1 MAKYEK
7 DAKKFAALF
16 KKALTDKEGDKKKT
30 TKEQERD
37 YQNLTFFI
45 NGLKKKEQIDACL
58 EVYLKIY
65 TKYPSEDRR
74 SKFVFAILL
83 QKRIEMSKDDDK
95 YIEDISDILADNQ
108 KPYRSPIKQR
118 YEDLEQK
125 EKAEIQS
132 ELKYKKT
139 LKKQRTSILDLLKKS
154 YSKANKKDPTRQELL
169 DYDPAPDKDL
179 EKEYKAL
186 RDKCSI
192 SWSKNNAEDIKDNL
206 KNFTSFLSSQKDS
219 SKLFQI
225 LKWTRDVVIE
235 KRETVTMRD
244 GTTKT
249 FKNPPASDLER
260 ELYFQ
265 CVFRL
270 FLYAVK
276 HGYSMNYKGFTN
288 EEKGFFFDPL
298 SSAYFSQ
305 QYVNRYIAGL
315 TKASE
320 FLDVSVLFLRLLI
333 FARINDAELQNNED
347 TSRIKKILEKTP
359 KAELRKKSFYMG
371 VGPEVFRGNMRLGD
385 KVGKVKIAHFE
396 NVDAANTSVKQIYVE
411 FVGIEN
417 LLFKISIGRLSDYNV
432 QNFYTTLW
440 MNTRHLL
447 KLIPL
452 IFQLLG
458 YTFSLVTGGLSA
470 LAVDIATD
478 VIVGEYS
485 EAANLGPGA
494 SMVLSTVASGAPTI
508 AKGTGA
514 LVNGTLNKA
523 LSRDLANIAGDEARA
538 FRQVED
544 LMNDEAKAV
553 NKTQTA
559 TAGTDVNVRMS
570 VSDDAIR
577 NTGTGR
583 YSQGTDGPGTGRI
596 NQSTGGPGGSGIGG
610 GGGGKK
616 ISWLPEKPQTVIDWH
631 DANTLVE
638 DLMTKT
644 PWINELGKL
653 KTKLRGIRDPKI
665 REAAIRDFM
674 ERYASST
681 GIEIEFILDKN
692 VSRLNLDI
700 GPKSARPDTDN
711 LINWGT
717 FDAGKKKIYMHED
730 ILKHPNKIVDEIGHE
745 VGVAELNRIYKLPK
759 EFIPLVSGVPPSI
772 RDISGVKYLIDMIEQ
787 RF

>member
-7 DAKKFAALF
+7 DAKKFASLF

-37 YQNLTFFI
+37 YYDLTFFI

-58 EVYLKIY
+58 DEYLKIY
-65 TKYPSEDRR
+65 TKYPTEDRR
-74 SKFVFAILL
+74 SKFVFAMLL

-95 YIEDISDILADNQ
+95 YIEGISDILADNQ

-125 EKAEIQS
+125 EKAEIDS

-186 RDKCSI
+186 RDKCSVT
-192 SWSKNNAEDIKDNL
+192 WSKNNAEDIKENL
-206 KNFTSFLSSQKDS
+206 NEFNSFLSGQKVF

-249 FKNPPASDLER
+249 FRNPPASDLER

-270 FLYAVK
+270 FLHAVK

-305 QYVNRYIAGL
+305 QYVNRYISGI

-320 FLDVSVLFLRLLI
+320 FLDTSVLFLRLLI
-333 FARINDAELQNNED
+333 FARINDAELQNNDD
-347 TSRIKKILEKTP
+347 TTRIKKILEKTP
-359 KAELRKKSFYMG
+359 KADLRKKSFYMG

-385 KVGKVKIAHFE
+385 KVGKVKIAHFD

-440 MNTRHLL
+440 LNTRHLL
-447 KLIPL
+447 QLIPL

-470 LAVDIATD
+470 LAMDIATD
-478 VIVGEYS
+478 VIVGEYA

-494 SMVLSTVASGAPTI
+494 SMALSAVAGGGPSL
-508 AKGTGA
+508 AKGA
-514 LVNGTLNKA
+514 IVKGTMSKA
-523 LSRDLANIAGDEARA
+523 LGSELGDLAGDEARA
-538 FRQVED
+538 LRQAD
-544 LMNDEAKAV
+544 SLLSDEARAL
-553 NKTQTA
+553 NKTESA
-559 TAGTDVNVRMS
+559 
-570 VSDDAIR
+570 VSDIQTSQRLNMSDNTIR
-577 NTGTGR
+577 DTGTGR

-596 NQSTGGPGGSGIGG
+596 NQGTGGPGGSGTGSGSGG
-610 GGGGKK
+610 NIPWNQPGR
-616 ISWLPEKPQTVIDWH
+616 KPSAVMDWE
-631 DANTLVE
+631 DAM
-638 DLMTKT
+638 DLAARLRNDS
-644 PWINELGKL
+644 PWINELGNLNTQVKNL
-653 KTKLRGIRDPKI
+653 TDPAM
-665 REAAIRDFM
+665 RQTAIRDFM
-674 ERYASST
+674 DRYAVAT
-681 GIEIEFILDKN
+681 GIEIEVITKKN
-692 VSRLNLDI
+692 AAKYRI
-700 GPKSARPDTDN
+700 GPD
-711 LINWGT
+711 NWGT
-717 FDAGKKKIYMHED
+717 YVPEKNRIYMHED
-730 ILKHPNKIVDEIGHE
+730 VLTLQRNPVTKKTINPVDEIGHE
-745 VGVAELNRIYKLPK
+745 VAVAELYRVYNLPK
-759 EFIPLVSGVPPSI
+759 NYIPTLIGVPEDL
-772 RDISGVKYLIDMIEQ
+772 RKGVGVKYLNDLIDLYY
-787 RF
+787 

>member
-7 DAKKFAALF
+7 DAKKFASLF

-37 YQNLTFFI
+37 YYDLTFFI

-58 EVYLKIY
+58 DEYLKIY
-65 TKYPSEDRR
+65 TKYPTEDRR

-83 QKRIEMSKDDDK
+83 QKRIEMSKDGDK

-125 EKAEIQS
+125 EKAEIDS

-154 YSKANKKDPTRQELL
+154 YSKANNKDPARQELL

-179 EKEYKAL
+179 EKRYKSL
-186 RDKCSI
+186 RDKCSVT
-192 SWSKNNAEDIKDNL
+192 WSKNNAEDIKENL
-206 KNFTSFLSSQKDS
+206 KEFTSFLSEQKDS

-276 HGYSMNYKGFTN
+276 HGYSMNYKGFTS

-298 SSAYFSQ
+298 STAYFSQ

-559 TAGTDVNVRMS
+559 TTGTDVNVRMS

-596 NQSTGGPGGSGIGG
+596 NQGTGGPGGGGDGG
-610 GGGGKK
+610 GRIPWNQPGR
-616 ISWLPEKPQTVIDWH
+616 KPSAVMDWE
-631 DANTLVE
+631 DALELAQRLRN
-638 DLMTKT
+638 DS
-644 PWINELGKL
+644 PWITELGNL
-653 KTKLRGIRDPKI
+653 NTQVRNLTDPAM
-665 REAAIRDFM
+665 RQAAIRDFM
-674 ERYASST
+674 DRYAVAT
-681 GIEIEFILDKN
+681 GIEIEVITKKN
-692 VSRLNLDI
+692 AGRYGI
-700 GPKSARPDTDN
+700 GPD
-711 LINWGT
+711 NWGT
-717 FDAGKKKIYMHED
+717 YVPDKNRIYIHED
-730 ILKHPNKIVDEIGHE
+730 VLTLKRNPVTKKTINPVDEIGHE
-745 VGVAELNRIYKLPK
+745 VAVAELYRVYKLPK
-759 EFIPLVSGVPPSI
+759 NYIPTLIGVPEDL
-772 RDISGVKYLIDMIEQ
+772 RKGVGVKYLNDVIDLYY
-787 RF
+787 